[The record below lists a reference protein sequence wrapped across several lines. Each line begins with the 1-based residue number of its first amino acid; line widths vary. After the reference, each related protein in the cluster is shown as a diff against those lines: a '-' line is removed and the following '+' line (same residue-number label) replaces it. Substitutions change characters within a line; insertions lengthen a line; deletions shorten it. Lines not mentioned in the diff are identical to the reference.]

1 MPCIADS
8 VVDLYLL
15 IVTLTCLRHTCSFVL
30 YVYDGISDSIIF
42 TCSSSSIADD
52 TREARKL
59 GSKVISEEDEDM
71 GEDESVSQLRES
83 FIAERDQKVTVYL
96 LVELV
101 SPELEPTTLLLMHL
115 QICMLYTYLTSCC
128 SITCKSI
135 FLYPKQ

>member
-1 MPCIADS
+1 M
-8 VVDLYLL
+8 
-15 IVTLTCLRHTCSFVL
+15 
-30 YVYDGISDSIIF
+30 F

-101 SPELEPTTLLLMHL
+101 SLELEQTTLLLHALTNMHV
-115 QICMLYTYLTSCC
+115 IYVPY
-128 SITCKSI
+128 
-135 FLYPKQ
+135 